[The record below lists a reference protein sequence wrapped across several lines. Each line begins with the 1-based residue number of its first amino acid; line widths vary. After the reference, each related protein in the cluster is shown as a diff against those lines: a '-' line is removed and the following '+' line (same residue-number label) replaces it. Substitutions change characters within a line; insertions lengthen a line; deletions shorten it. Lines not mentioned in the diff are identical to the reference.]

1 MESRSNSRVIRIITI
16 AILSALFAYGFVGSI
31 SNVLV
36 NEIIDAFS
44 LTGTAQGLSASLM
57 NMGSLIAL
65 FVTPLLQGRIRKTK
79 MIVLSGLL
87 QVAALCVAGSAAGF
101 ILFAT
106 ANAVTGI
113 GCGWLDTYANSCI
126 VDLHPQNST
135 RYLGWLHGLFG
146 VGSLIA
152 PLAIRWILGWCNW
165 RGVYFAFAGVM
176 LLSVGCIAFT
186 SRQVENTGAL
196 SNTQES
202 RLTLKEVG
210 AYLTVK
216 RNVLL
221 LLTTVMTNMVQTG
234 LTCWI
239 ARYMFLA
246 YGEVALGATCL
257 TLFWIAATASRFV
270 MPRLKLRPLTIVMV
284 GAFCAT
290 VLLSGGIL
298 SGSATVMCVAVCL
311 CGFVT
316 GPFMPMLI
324 AECATGYQGKTTL
337 TTSLMMIVGG
347 VARLAV
353 PLLTASVTSAVSAT
367 AGMLVPAVFAV
378 LAGVL
383 SLAALRT
390 TTTTPTTPTTPT
402 AHAD

>member
-135 RYLGWLHGLFG
+135 RYLGWLHGIFG

-152 PLAIRWILGWCNW
+152 PLAIRWILGWSNW

-186 SRQVENTGAL
+186 SRKVENTGAL

-390 TTTTPTTPTTPT
+390 TTTPT
-402 AHAD
+402 AHADRA

>member
-152 PLAIRWILGWCNW
+152 PLAIRWILGWSNW

-186 SRQVENTGAL
+186 SRKVENTGAL

-298 SGSATVMCVAVCL
+298 SGSAMVMCVAVCL

-390 TTTTPTTPTTPT
+390 TTTTPT

>member
-87 QVAALCVAGSAAGF
+87 QVAALCIAGSAAGF

-113 GCGWLDTYANSCI
+113 GCGWLDSYANSCI

-152 PLAIRWILGWCNW
+152 PLAIRWILGWSNW

-186 SRQVENTGAL
+186 SRKVENTGAL

-367 AGMLVPAVFAV
+367 AGMLVPAAFAV

-390 TTTTPTTPTTPT
+390 TTTPT

>member
-16 AILSALFAYGFVGSI
+16 VILSALFAYGFVGSI

-152 PLAIRWILGWCNW
+152 PLAIRWILGWSNW

-186 SRQVENTGAL
+186 SRKVENTGAL

-390 TTTTPTTPTTPT
+390 TTTPT
-402 AHAD
+402 AHADRA

>member
-135 RYLGWLHGLFG
+135 RFLGWLHGLFG

-152 PLAIRWILGWCNW
+152 PLAIRWILGWSNW

-186 SRQVENTGAL
+186 SRKVENTGAL

-210 AYLTVK
+210 VYLTVK

-390 TTTTPTTPTTPT
+390 TTTTPT
-402 AHAD
+402 AHADRA

>member
-152 PLAIRWILGWCNW
+152 PLAIRWILGWSNW
-165 RGVYFAFAGVM
+165 RGVYFAFAGAM

-186 SRQVENTGAL
+186 SRKVENTGAL

-390 TTTTPTTPTTPT
+390 TTTPT
-402 AHAD
+402 AHVDRA

>member
-152 PLAIRWILGWCNW
+152 PLAIRWILGWSNW

-186 SRQVENTGAL
+186 SRKVENTGAL
-196 SNTQES
+196 SNIQES

-347 VARLAV
+347 VARLAM
-353 PLLTASVTSAVSAT
+353 PLLTASVTSAVSAI

-390 TTTTPTTPTTPT
+390 TTTTPT

>member
-152 PLAIRWILGWCNW
+152 PLAIRWILGWSNW

-186 SRQVENTGAL
+186 SRKVENTGAL

-246 YGEVALGATCL
+246 YGDVALGATCL

-367 AGMLVPAVFAV
+367 AGMLVPAAFAV

-390 TTTTPTTPTTPT
+390 TTTPT

>member
-152 PLAIRWILGWCNW
+152 PLAIRWILGWSNW

-186 SRQVENTGAL
+186 SRKVENTGAL

-367 AGMLVPAVFAV
+367 AGMLVPAAFAV

-390 TTTTPTTPTTPT
+390 TTTSTS
-402 AHAD
+402 HAD

>member
-36 NEIIDAFS
+36 NEIIDTFS

-135 RYLGWLHGLFG
+135 RYLGWLHGIFG

-152 PLAIRWILGWCNW
+152 PLAIRWILGWSNW

-186 SRQVENTGAL
+186 SRKVENTGAL

-390 TTTTPTTPTTPT
+390 TTTPT
-402 AHAD
+402 ARAD

>member
-135 RYLGWLHGLFG
+135 RFLGWLHGLFG

-152 PLAIRWILGWCNW
+152 PLAIRWILGWSNW

-186 SRQVENTGAL
+186 SRKVENTGAL

-367 AGMLVPAVFAV
+367 AGMLVPAAFAV

-390 TTTTPTTPTTPT
+390 TTTTPT

>member
-87 QVAALCVAGSAAGF
+87 QVAALCVAGSAVGF

-152 PLAIRWILGWCNW
+152 PLAIRWILGWSNW

-186 SRQVENTGAL
+186 SRKDENTGAL

-367 AGMLVPAVFAV
+367 AGMLVPAAFAV

-390 TTTTPTTPTTPT
+390 TTTPT

>member
-113 GCGWLDTYANSCI
+113 GCGWLDSYANSCI

-152 PLAIRWILGWCNW
+152 PLAIRWILGWSNW

-186 SRQVENTGAL
+186 SRKVENTGAL
-196 SNTQES
+196 LNTQES

-210 AYLTVK
+210 AYLAVK

-367 AGMLVPAVFAV
+367 AGMLVPAAFAV

-390 TTTTPTTPTTPT
+390 TTTPT

>member
-152 PLAIRWILGWCNW
+152 PLAIRWILGWSNW
-165 RGVYFAFAGVM
+165 RGVYFVFAGVM

-186 SRQVENTGAL
+186 SRKVENTGAL

-367 AGMLVPAVFAV
+367 AGMLVPAAFAV

-390 TTTTPTTPTTPT
+390 TTTPT

>member
-135 RYLGWLHGLFG
+135 RYLGWLHGIFG

-152 PLAIRWILGWCNW
+152 PLAIRWILGWSNW

-186 SRQVENTGAL
+186 SRKVENTGAL

-246 YGEVALGATCL
+246 YGDVALGATCL

-367 AGMLVPAVFAV
+367 AGMLVPAAFAV

-390 TTTTPTTPTTPT
+390 TTTTPT

>member
-152 PLAIRWILGWCNW
+152 PLAIRWILGWSNW

-186 SRQVENTGAL
+186 SRKVENTGAL

-390 TTTTPTTPTTPT
+390 TTTTPT
-402 AHAD
+402 AHED

>member
-113 GCGWLDTYANSCI
+113 GCGWLDSHANSCI

-135 RYLGWLHGLFG
+135 RYLGWLHGIFG

-152 PLAIRWILGWCNW
+152 PLAIRWILGWSNW

-186 SRQVENTGAL
+186 SRKVENTGAL

-210 AYLTVK
+210 AYLAVK

-367 AGMLVPAVFAV
+367 AGMLVPAAFAV

-390 TTTTPTTPTTPT
+390 TTTPT

>member
-152 PLAIRWILGWCNW
+152 PLAIRWILGWSNW

-186 SRQVENTGAL
+186 SRKVENTGAL

-270 MPRLKLRPLTIVMV
+270 MPRLKLRPRTIVMV
-284 GAFCAT
+284 GALCAT

-347 VARLAV
+347 VARLAM
-353 PLLTASVTSAVSAT
+353 PLLTASVTSAVSAI
-367 AGMLVPAVFAV
+367 AGMLVPAAFAV

-390 TTTTPTTPTTPT
+390 TTTPT

>member
-135 RYLGWLHGLFG
+135 RYLGWLHGIFG

-152 PLAIRWILGWCNW
+152 PLAIRWILGWSNW

-186 SRQVENTGAL
+186 SRKVENTGAL

-246 YGEVALGATCL
+246 YGEVTLGATCL

-390 TTTTPTTPTTPT
+390 TTTPT

>member
-135 RYLGWLHGLFG
+135 RYLGWLHGIFG

-152 PLAIRWILGWCNW
+152 PLAIRWILGWSNW

-186 SRQVENTGAL
+186 SRKVENTGAL

-390 TTTTPTTPTTPT
+390 TTTPT

>member
-65 FVTPLLQGRIRKTK
+65 FVTPLLQGRIRKAK

-152 PLAIRWILGWCNW
+152 PLAIRWILGWSNW

-186 SRQVENTGAL
+186 SRKVENTGAL

-347 VARLAV
+347 VARLAM
-353 PLLTASVTSAVSAT
+353 PLLTASVTSAVSAI
-367 AGMLVPAVFAV
+367 AGMLVPAAFAV

-390 TTTTPTTPTTPT
+390 TTTPT

>member
-152 PLAIRWILGWCNW
+152 PLAIRWILGWSNW

-186 SRQVENTGAL
+186 SRKVENTGAL

-210 AYLTVK
+210 VYLTVK

-390 TTTTPTTPTTPT
+390 TTTPT
-402 AHAD
+402 AHADRA

>member
-152 PLAIRWILGWCNW
+152 PLAIRWILGWSNW

-186 SRQVENTGAL
+186 SRKVEDTGAL

-311 CGFVT
+311 CGFVS

-390 TTTTPTTPTTPT
+390 TTTTPT

>member
-135 RYLGWLHGLFG
+135 RFLGWLHGLFG

-152 PLAIRWILGWCNW
+152 PLAIRWILGWSNW

-186 SRQVENTGAL
+186 SRKVKNTGAL

-210 AYLTVK
+210 VYLTVK

-390 TTTTPTTPTTPT
+390 TTTTPT
-402 AHAD
+402 AHADRA

>member
-152 PLAIRWILGWCNW
+152 PLAIRWILGWSNW

-186 SRQVENTGAL
+186 SQKVENTGAL

-347 VARLAV
+347 VARLAM
-353 PLLTASVTSAVSAT
+353 PLLTASVTSAVSAI
-367 AGMLVPAVFAV
+367 AGMLVPAAFAV

-390 TTTTPTTPTTPT
+390 TTTPT

>member
-135 RYLGWLHGLFG
+135 RYLGWLHGIFG

-152 PLAIRWILGWCNW
+152 PLAIRWILGWSNW

-186 SRQVENTGAL
+186 SRKVENTGAL

-270 MPRLKLRPLTIVMV
+270 MPRLKLRPLTIVMA

-367 AGMLVPAVFAV
+367 AGMLVPAAFAV

-390 TTTTPTTPTTPT
+390 TTTPT

>member
-135 RYLGWLHGLFG
+135 RYLGWLHGIFG

-152 PLAIRWILGWCNW
+152 PLAIRWILGWSNW

-186 SRQVENTGAL
+186 SRKVENTGAL

-367 AGMLVPAVFAV
+367 AGMLVPAAFAV

-390 TTTTPTTPTTPT
+390 TTTPT
-402 AHAD
+402 AHADRA

>member
-152 PLAIRWILGWCNW
+152 PLAIRWILGWSNW

-186 SRQVENTGAL
+186 SRKVEDTGAL

-298 SGSATVMCVAVCL
+298 SGSAMVMCVAVCL

-390 TTTTPTTPTTPT
+390 TTTTPT

>member
-152 PLAIRWILGWCNW
+152 PLAIRWILGWSNW

-186 SRQVENTGAL
+186 SRKVENTGAL

-347 VARLAV
+347 VARLAM
-353 PLLTASVTSAVSAT
+353 PLLTASVTSAVSAI
-367 AGMLVPAVFAV
+367 AGMLVPAAFAV

-390 TTTTPTTPTTPT
+390 TTTTPT

>member
-135 RYLGWLHGLFG
+135 RYLGWLHGIFG

-152 PLAIRWILGWCNW
+152 PLAIRWILGWSNW

-186 SRQVENTGAL
+186 SRKVENTGAL

-367 AGMLVPAVFAV
+367 AGILVPAVFAV

-390 TTTTPTTPTTPT
+390 TTTTPT

>member
-135 RYLGWLHGLFG
+135 RYLGWLHGIFG

-152 PLAIRWILGWCNW
+152 PLAIRWILGWSNW

-186 SRQVENTGAL
+186 SRKVENTGAL

-390 TTTTPTTPTTPT
+390 TTTTPTP
-402 AHAD
+402 HAD

>member
-126 VDLHPQNST
+126 VDLHPQNSS

-152 PLAIRWILGWCNW
+152 PLAIRWILGWSNW

-390 TTTTPTTPTTPT
+390 TTTTPT

>member
-87 QVAALCVAGSAAGF
+87 QVVALCVAGSAAGF

-135 RYLGWLHGLFG
+135 HYLGWLHGLFG

-152 PLAIRWILGWCNW
+152 PLAIRWILGWSNW

-186 SRQVENTGAL
+186 SRKVENTGAL

-390 TTTTPTTPTTPT
+390 TTTTPT

>member
-135 RYLGWLHGLFG
+135 RYLGWLHGIFG

-152 PLAIRWILGWCNW
+152 PLAIRWILGWSNW

-186 SRQVENTGAL
+186 SRKVENTGAL

-210 AYLTVK
+210 VYLTVK

-367 AGMLVPAVFAV
+367 AGMLVPAAFAV

-390 TTTTPTTPTTPT
+390 TTTPT

>member
-152 PLAIRWILGWCNW
+152 PLAIRWILGWSNW

-186 SRQVENTGAL
+186 SRKVENTGAL

-367 AGMLVPAVFAV
+367 AGMLVPAAFAV

-390 TTTTPTTPTTPT
+390 TTTTPT

>member
-152 PLAIRWILGWCNW
+152 PLAIRWILGWSNW

-186 SRQVENTGAL
+186 SRKVENTGAL

-353 PLLTASVTSAVSAT
+353 PLMTASVTSAVSAT

-390 TTTTPTTPTTPT
+390 TTTTPT

>member
-113 GCGWLDTYANSCI
+113 GCGWLDTYSNSCI

-135 RYLGWLHGLFG
+135 RYLGWLHGIFG

-152 PLAIRWILGWCNW
+152 PLAIRWILGWSNW

-186 SRQVENTGAL
+186 SRKVENTGAL

-390 TTTTPTTPTTPT
+390 TTTTPT

>member
-152 PLAIRWILGWCNW
+152 PLAIRWILGWSNW

-186 SRQVENTGAL
+186 SRKVENTGAL
-196 SNTQES
+196 SNIQES

-270 MPRLKLRPLTIVMV
+270 MPRLKLRPLTIVKV

-367 AGMLVPAVFAV
+367 AGMLVPAAFAV

-390 TTTTPTTPTTPT
+390 TTTPT

>member
-1 MESRSNSRVIRIITI
+1 MESRSNSRVIRSITI

-152 PLAIRWILGWCNW
+152 PLAIRWILGWSNW

-186 SRQVENTGAL
+186 SRKVENTGAL

-367 AGMLVPAVFAV
+367 AGMLVPAAFAV

-390 TTTTPTTPTTPT
+390 TTTPT